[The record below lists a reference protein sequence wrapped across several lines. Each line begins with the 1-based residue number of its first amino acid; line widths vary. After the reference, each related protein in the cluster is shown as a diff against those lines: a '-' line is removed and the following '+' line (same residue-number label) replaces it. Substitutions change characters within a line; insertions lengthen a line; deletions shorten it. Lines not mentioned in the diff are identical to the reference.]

1 MNNAV
6 QNIVHFLLMIVFLII
21 YLLAFII
28 VKPFLI
34 NHKRKISTLSLKITY
49 LIYLLILLV
58 FVYLFMF
65 FGSTDLEYQISNL
78 LFVFLLICLFLPN
91 FGILLRHNFEK
102 VRTEYNFTFSLVN
115 IVISVFIIL
124 KLIQH
129 DWFLLN

>member
-1 MNNAV
+1 MNTAV

-34 NHKRKISTLSLKITY
+34 NHKRKISTLLLKISY
-49 LIYLLILLV
+49 LIYLLIVLV

-65 FGSTDLEYQISNL
+65 FGPADIEYQISNL
-78 LFVFLLICLFLPN
+78 LFIFLLVGIFLPN
-91 FGILLRHNFEK
+91 FGILLRRNFEHH
-102 VRTEYNFTFSLVN
+102 RTEYNYIFSIINLT
-115 IVISVFIIL
+115 IAGFIIY

-129 DWFLLN
+129 GWFLIS

>member
-6 QNIVHFLLMIVFLII
+6 QNIVHFLLMVVFLII
-21 YLLAFII
+21 YLLAFVI

-34 NHKRKISTLSLKITY
+34 NHKRKISTLFLKITY
-49 LIYLLILLV
+49 LLYLLALLV

-65 FGSTDLEYQISNL
+65 FGPADLEYQISNL

-91 FGILLRHNFEK
+91 FGILLRRNFEK
-102 VRTEYNFTFSLVN
+102 YRTEYNIAFSLIN
-115 IVISVFIIL
+115 CIIVVFIIL

>member
-1 MNNAV
+1 MNTAV

-34 NHKRKISTLSLKITY
+34 NHKRKISTLLLKISY
-49 LIYLLILLV
+49 LIYLLIVLV

-65 FGSTDLEYQISNL
+65 FGPADIEYQISNL
-78 LFVFLLICLFLPN
+78 LFIFLLVGIFLPN
-91 FGILLRHNFEK
+91 FGILLRRNFEHH
-102 VRTEYNFTFSLVN
+102 RTEYNYIFSLIN
-115 IVISVFIIL
+115 IAIAVFIIY

-129 DWFLLN
+129 GWFLIS

>member
-1 MNNAV
+1 MNTAV

-34 NHKRKISTLSLKITY
+34 NHKRKISTLLLKISY
-49 LIYLLILLV
+49 LIYLLIVLV

-65 FGSTDLEYQISNL
+65 FGPADIEYQISNL
-78 LFVFLLICLFLPN
+78 LFIFLLVGIFLPN
-91 FGILLRHNFEK
+91 FGILLRRNFERH
-102 VRTEYNFTFSLVN
+102 RTEYNYIFSIINLT
-115 IVISVFIIL
+115 IAGFIIY

-129 DWFLLN
+129 GWFLIS

>member
-1 MNNAV
+1 MNTAV

-34 NHKRKISTLSLKITY
+34 NHKRKISTLLLKISY
-49 LIYLLILLV
+49 LIYLLIVLV

-65 FGSTDLEYQISNL
+65 FGPADIEYQISNL
-78 LFVFLLICLFLPN
+78 LFIFLLVGIFLPN
-91 FGILLRHNFEK
+91 FGILLRRKFERH
-102 VRTEYNFTFSLVN
+102 RTEYNYIFSIINLT
-115 IVISVFIIL
+115 IAGFIIY

-129 DWFLLN
+129 GWFLIS

>member
-1 MNNAV
+1 MNTAV

-34 NHKRKISTLSLKITY
+34 NHKRKISTLLLKISY

-65 FGSTDLEYQISNL
+65 FGPADIEYQISNL
-78 LFVFLLICLFLPN
+78 LFIILLLGLFLPN
-91 FGILLRHNFEK
+91 FGILLRRNVEK
-102 VRTEYNFTFSLVN
+102 YRTEYNYTFTLINLAIFS
-115 IVISVFIIL
+115 FILI

-129 DWFLLN
+129 NWFLAN

>member
-1 MNNAV
+1 MNTAV

-34 NHKRKISTLSLKITY
+34 NHKRKISTLLLKISY
-49 LIYLLILLV
+49 LIYLLIVLV

-65 FGSTDLEYQISNL
+65 FGPADIEYQISNL
-78 LFVFLLICLFLPN
+78 LFILLLVGIFLPN
-91 FGILLRHNFEK
+91 FGILLRRNFEHH
-102 VRTEYNFTFSLVN
+102 RTEYNYIFSLIN
-115 IVISVFIIL
+115 IAIAVFIIY

-129 DWFLLN
+129 GWFLIS